1 MVRLVLVKGQPI
13 EMTRVDQRKRP
24 NGPLAKKEFEK
35 VVGKTKTTIKTTGLN
50 PWLLKVFLLLF
61 C

>member
-35 VVGKTKTTIKTTGLN
+35 VVGKTKTTTKTTGLN